1 MSKILIFKKAKTDES
16 NYLMRNCIT
25 TVSDGAVAALAAG
38 MVPLGTVL
46 TYFIS
51 DYVSHKWMIG
61 LLAFLNMLLAFSPSI
76 LASKKLERL
85 RYYKPFVLLTG
96 LVQRILWLFMG
107 LNVILF
113 ADKNP
118 ILFVILFYIFYSLIG
133 LCSSFTNIAWLNF
146 VVKIIPVNYRGR
158 LFGIR
163 YTVGGIFEATG
174 SLLMG
179 VIIKRFV
186 YPTNYGILFIIVFA
200 LSMLSLWVISLSKE
214 QEWVKEEKEDD
225 NLSYLSKIALVLKND
240 KNFVNYLLTFVLISG
255 LGKMAFSF
263 QVVFAKEQLDI
274 TIQQVSYATFILF
287 ACQVVGYLIWGYIGD
302 SGGFKITLVISAF
315 IYIPSIFL
323 SYLMPSLLI
332 FYLSMG
338 LFGIAQSARNVN
350 EANLAINL
358 CKDSSKQ
365 PLYIGL
371 RNLVGGPFFAF
382 SPIIAGKIYD
392 SYGFKTLCIISI
404 LFIIAGLYILS
415 KHVNENRQV

>member
-1 MSKILIFKKAKTDES
+1 MSKFSIFKKVNTDEDR
-16 NYLMRNCIT
+16 YLMRNYIT

-96 LVQRILWLFMG
+96 LVQRILWLLMG
-107 LNVILF
+107 LNVIFF

-118 ILFVILFYIFYSLIG
+118 VLFVILFYTLYSLIG

-179 VIIKRFV
+179 VIIKRFA

-214 QEWVKEEKEDD
+214 QEWIKEEKQDD
-225 NLSYLSKIALVLKND
+225 NISYLSKIKSVLKND
-240 KNFVNYLLTFVLISG
+240 KNFVNYLMTFVLISG
-255 LGKMAFSF
+255 FGKMAFSF
-263 QVVFAKEQLDI
+263 QVVFAKEQLNI

-287 ACQVVGYLIWGYIGD
+287 ACQVIGYLLWGFVGD
-302 SGGFKITLVISAF
+302 AGGYKITLVFSTV
-315 IYIPSIFL
+315 IYMPSIIL
-323 SYLMPSLLI
+323 SYLMPNLLI

-350 EANLAINL
+350 ESNLAINL
-358 CKDSSKQ
+358 CGDSSNQ

-371 RNLVGGPFFAF
+371 RNLIGGPFFAF
-382 SPIIAGKIYD
+382 SPIIAGELYD
-392 SYGFKTLCIISI
+392 FFGFKTLCIVSI
-404 LFIIAGLYILS
+404 LFLGIGLYILS
-415 KHVNENRQV
+415 KHVKENR